1 MESFL
6 LVRGDM
12 NRQECRELAE
22 NSFLKKE
29 AFETS
34 DRFDPFDKIKS
45 DSDMLSSVK
54 HLKSNI
60 GRHLTQTFETSRRLT
75 TGTIKIDASK
85 EALQKGTA
93 NILKTIRK
101 TIHE

>member
-1 MESFL
+1 MESVL

-12 NRQECRELAE
+12 NRQECRDLAE
-22 NSFLKKE
+22 STYHQKE
-29 AFETS
+29 TTEPNE
-34 DRFDPFDKIKS
+34 FDPFDKIKS

-60 GRHLTQTFETSRRLT
+60 GRHLTQTSRRLT
-75 TGTIKIDASK
+75 TGSSIIKIDASK

>member
-1 MESFL
+1 MELFL

-12 NRQECRELAE
+12 NRQESRELAE
-22 NSFLKKE
+22 SSYHQKE
-29 AFETS
+29 TTEPS
-34 DRFDPFDKIKS
+34 KFDPFDKIKL
-45 DSDMLSSVK
+45 DSDVLQSVK

-60 GRHLTQTFETSRRLT
+60 GRHLTQTSRSSM
-75 TGTIKIDASK
+75 IKIDASK